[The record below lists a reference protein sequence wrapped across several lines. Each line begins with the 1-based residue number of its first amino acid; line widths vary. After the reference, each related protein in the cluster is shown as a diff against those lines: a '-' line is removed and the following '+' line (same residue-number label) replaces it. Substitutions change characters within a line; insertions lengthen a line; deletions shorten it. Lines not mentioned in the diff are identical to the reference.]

1 MKLFD
6 EGLKDRLK
14 AAFEDI
20 VFDEP
25 LCRHTSMG
33 VGGPADGFIYAWDGS
48 IRAILDFCGENGIPT
63 AVLGNGSNIIASDE
77 GFRGLV
83 ICVGKGMNSVEV
95 CGDNEIRAGAGAKLS
110 QVADIAARNNIAGF
124 EFLAGIP
131 GNLGGAL
138 VMNAGAYGGE
148 ISALVQSVTYIKD
161 GEMHCAS
168 ADSLEYGY
176 RKSYFMKNPDAV
188 ITGARL
194 RGTAGTEAE
203 IRALME
209 EYLARRSASQPL
221 EYPSAGSFFKRPE
234 GHFAGKLIQDAGLR
248 GLAVGGAQVS
258 EKHAGFIINK
268 GGATCAD
275 IKALSDE
282 VRKRVFE
289 QFSVTLEPEV
299 RFLGE

>member
-1 MKLFD
+1 MFD

-14 AAFEDI
+14 EAFEDI

-33 VGGPADGFIYAWDGS
+33 VGGICDGFIYACDGN
-48 IRAILDFCGENGIPT
+48 IRAILDFCSESGISA

-83 ICVGKGMNSVEV
+83 ICVGKGMSSVEV
-95 CGDNEIRAGAGAKLS
+95 SGNNEIRAGAGAKLS
-110 QVADIAARNNIAGF
+110 AVAELAAKNDIAGF

-148 ISALVQSVTYIKD
+148 ISSLVESVTYIKD
-161 GEMHCAS
+161 GELHCA
-168 ADSLEYGY
+168 AAESLEYGY
-176 RKSYFMKNPDAV
+176 RKSYFMKNTDAV

-194 RGTAGTEAE
+194 RGRAGKQSE
-203 IRALME
+203 IRGLME
-209 EYLARRSASQPL
+209 EYLTRRSASQPL

-248 GLAVGGAQVS
+248 GLTVGGAQVS

-282 VRKRVFE
+282 VRKKVYERFA
-289 QFSVTLEPEV
+289 VTLEPEV